1 MPTPDPHPARGGHV
15 GAGKSKERGWLS
27 PAPSHMGTSPIKG
40 AEGAW
45 RSVGPAA
52 TLGDSPISLRPPSR
66 ACCSQERWSSNKPTA
81 CGPSA
86 PGPAALGTTDTGVIR
101 DTAESPGT
109 GAAPPAA
116 SAPVLRRKTHLGW
129 GNFPVPIPNSLSA
142 TPSCS
147 PQVPAG
153 RGWLCSVPGPPLSAS
168 NTVPRDPLPPSPL
181 PRCASALSSPTA
193 KHSLGKG

>member
-1 MPTPDPHPARGGHV
+1 
-15 GAGKSKERGWLS
+15 
-27 PAPSHMGTSPIKG
+27 MGTSPIKG